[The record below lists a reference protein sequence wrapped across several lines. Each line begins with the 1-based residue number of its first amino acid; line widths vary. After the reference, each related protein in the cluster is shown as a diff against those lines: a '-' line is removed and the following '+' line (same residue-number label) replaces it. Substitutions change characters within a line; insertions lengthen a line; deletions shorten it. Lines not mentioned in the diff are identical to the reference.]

1 MLGHRSGRPGNRHSL
16 SADDTGSAASRRTFL
31 AFLAASPLIAAALGT
46 RGALAQ
52 GLAPDDPRLLHLM
65 DYVIQSPEEA
75 LTVLDFEAAARKV
88 LPPAHF
94 GYLTTGTMG
103 EDSLQRNRA
112 AFRKYGVDAHPLVDV
127 SSLDTSTSFLGQ
139 TFRSPIFLAPVGGG
153 GAFHPLAERPV
164 AAAAKT
170 RDTNYILSTR
180 ANISVEEA
188 TRLRGAPIWYQLYI
202 NGVIEDDLA
211 VIKRAEDAGCPAIAL
226 TVDLLTGRDTETS
239 ARFARLDERTCTQCH
254 NGATPEDVNRRFP
267 MVRDYHW
274 ETMQKVTLASTSWD
288 YVKRLRDAT
297 KGNFLLK
304 GIMAPEDAKLAVK
317 HGIDGVIVSNHG
329 GRAMD
334 GGVGTMDVLEDIVT
348 AVKGRIPVTVD
359 GGFRR
364 GTDVFKALALGA
376 RAINIGRPYLWG
388 LASFGQAGV
397 ETVIDLINTELQLI
411 MKQAGTRSLAD
422 IGPHSIRRLS

>member
-1 MLGHRSGRPGNRHSL
+1 MLGQGPVGPDDRSSMSANRR
-16 SADDTGSAASRRTFL
+16 AFL
-31 AFLAASPLIAAALGT
+31 AFLAASPVIAAALGAK
-46 RGALAQ
+46 GALAQ
-52 GLAPDDPRLLHLM
+52 GLAPDDPRLTHLM

-94 GYLTTGTMG
+94 GYLATGTAG
-103 EDSLQRNRA
+103 EDSLRRNRA
-112 AFRKYGVDAHPLVDV
+112 AFKKYGVDSHPLVDV
-127 SSLDTSTSFLGQ
+127 SHLDTSTSLLGQ
-139 TFRSPIFLAPVGGG
+139 TYKSPIFLAPVGGG
-153 GAFHPLAERPV
+153 GAFHPLGERPV

-180 ANISVEEA
+180 ANTSVEEVTA
-188 TRLRGAPIWYQLYI
+188 IRGAPIWYQLYI

-211 VIKRAEDAGCPAIAL
+211 VIKRAEDAGCPVIAM

-239 ARFARLDERTCTQCH
+239 QRFARLDERTCNQCH
-254 NGATPEDVNRRFP
+254 NGATPDDRNRRFP

-274 ETMQKVTLASTSWD
+274 EKMEKVNLAATSWD

-297 KGNFLLK
+297 KVNFLLK
-304 GIMAPEDAKLAVK
+304 GIMTPADAKLAVK

-376 RAINIGRPYLWG
+376 KAINIGRPYLWG

-397 ETVIDLINTELQLI
+397 ETVIDLINAELQLI
-411 MKQAGTRSLAD
+411 MKQAGTRTLAD
-422 IGPHSIRRLS
+422 ITPHSIRRLS